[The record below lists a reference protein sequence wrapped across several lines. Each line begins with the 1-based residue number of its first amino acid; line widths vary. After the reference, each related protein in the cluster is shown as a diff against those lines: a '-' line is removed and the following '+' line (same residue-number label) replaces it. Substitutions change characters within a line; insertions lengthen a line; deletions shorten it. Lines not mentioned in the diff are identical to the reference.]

1 MPILRFIAIALG
13 AYLIGSISPAL
24 IISRHVEKKDVRQ
37 FGSGNAGASN
47 MVRNFGWAA
56 GLATFGLDMLKGA
69 AATLLGKWAGGDL
82 GAAIAAV
89 AVVLGHSFPVY
100 YGFRGGK
107 GVSASMGAMLA
118 VAPIPSL
125 VVYLIAI
132 LVVAITGIVSIGSL
146 LGSRSSGRCWCSPS
160 SPLWGTGKISSAFCR
175 ARKTRSRRKRKPD
188 RAAETFTGRSQG
200 KSPVIFYAEKRAHG
214 GGMFSSCGAYILP
227 KKKSQTAEQEENL
240 CRRMMYIRI
249 FRSGREAISTSAS
262 SAPFGRANR
271 PLSAI

>member
-1 MPILRFIAIALG
+1 
-13 AYLIGSISPAL
+13 
-24 IISRHVEKKDVRQ
+24 
-37 FGSGNAGASN
+37 

-118 VAPIPSL
+118 VAPLPSL

-132 LVVAITGIVSIGSL
+132 LIVALTGIVSIGSL
-146 LGSRSSGRCWCSPS
+146 LGFTLESLMVWVIFPDLVGQ
-160 SPLWGTGKISSAFCR
+160 PLKWALLVLTILTFVGHRENI
-175 ARKTRSRRKRKPD
+175 KRLL
-188 RAAETFTGRSQG
+188 QG
-200 KSPVIFYAEKRAHG
+200 KENKIT
-214 GGMFSSCGAYILP
+214 P
-227 KKKSQTAEQEENL
+227 KKKV
-240 CRRMMYIRI
+240 
-249 FRSGREAISTSAS
+249 
-262 SAPFGRANR
+262 
-271 PLSAI
+271 

>member
-13 AYLIGSISPAL
+13 AYLIGSVSPAL

-56 GLATFGLDMLKGA
+56 GLATFGLDMRKGA

-118 VAPIPSL
+118 VAPLPSL

-132 LVVAITGIVSIGSL
+132 LIVALTGIVSIGSL
-146 LGSRSSGRCWCSPS
+146 LGFTLESLMVWVIFPDLVGQ
-160 SPLWGTGKISSAFCR
+160 PLKWALLVLTILTFVGHRENI
-175 ARKTRSRRKRKPD
+175 KRLL
-188 RAAETFTGRSQG
+188 QG
-200 KSPVIFYAEKRAHG
+200 KENKIT
-214 GGMFSSCGAYILP
+214 P
-227 KKKSQTAEQEENL
+227 KKKV
-240 CRRMMYIRI
+240 
-249 FRSGREAISTSAS
+249 
-262 SAPFGRANR
+262 
-271 PLSAI
+271 